1 MLMKL
6 KLPYGEKFLEVE
18 LPEDTAILRSAEAP
32 AVKNVVE
39 KISGKLKSYRGFVN
53 QSRRILILI
62 PDNTRAFPTRIVLPA
77 TLNFIEEF
85 NPEARIRILIATGL
99 HKPVSRD
106 EVKKLVGE
114 EIFHSYEIANHS
126 AFDGDQIFRSG
137 EKTSFGTP
145 IEVNKLVYE
154 SDLVI
159 GLGLIEPHFFAGYS
173 GGRKIIL
180 PGIAGE
186 NAIFSN
192 HGFRMIA
199 NPRARTGIL
208 EGNPVHED
216 MVEFVRKTRLDLIV
230 NVTLNRRKEVTG
242 VFVGDPVQ
250 AHLDGVRYLDKF
262 VKVNFGREADIVITT
277 NGGYPLDRDVYQAV
291 KGMDTATS
299 VVRDGGVIIIAS
311 ECRDG
316 LGGHEELLKLTTG
329 AGGPD
334 DILGRIRENEPVYDQ
349 WQAQILA
356 RALRRAKIILIS
368 EHISERT
375 AKNLLLERA
384 KDVEEALEMA
394 YSLLGRRRARIAVI
408 PEGPYVIP
416 VKGRAS

>member
-1 MLMKL
+1 MRL
-6 KLPYGEKFLEVE
+6 KLPYGEGFLEAE
-18 LPEDTAILRSAEAP
+18 LSDDTVVLRSIDAP
-32 AVKNVVE
+32 IVKNVVE
-39 KISGKLKSYRGFVN
+39 KISYKLYPYRRFIYEC
-53 QSRRILILI
+53 RRILILI
-62 PDNTRAFPTRIVLPA
+62 PDNTRAFPTRTVLPVV
-77 TLNFIEEF
+77 LNFIEKL
-85 NPEARIRILIATGL
+85 NPRAKTRILIATGL
-99 HKPVSRD
+99 HKPVLSD
-106 EVKKLVGE
+106 EIKRLVGE
-114 EIFHSYEIANHS
+114 KIFHSYQIMNHS
-126 AFDGDQIFRSG
+126 ASDEDQILRLN

-186 NAIFSN
+186 NAIFNN
-192 HGFRMIA
+192 HSFRMIA

-208 EGNPVHED
+208 NGNPVHED
-216 MVEFVRKTRLDLIV
+216 MVEFMRKNRLDLIV
-230 NVTLNRRKEVTG
+230 NVTLNKKKEITG

-262 VKVNFGREADIVITT
+262 VKVNFRREADIVITT

-291 KGMDTATS
+291 KGMDAAAS
-299 VVRDGGVIIIAS
+299 VVRDRGVIIIAS

-316 LGGHEELLKLTTG
+316 LGGHEEFLKLTKG
-329 AGGPD
+329 ASGPD
-334 DILGRIRENEPVYDQ
+334 EIIERIMENEPIYDQ

-356 RALRRAKIILIS
+356 RVLRKAKIILIS
-368 EHISERT
+368 EYISEKM
-375 AKNLLLERA
+375 AKSLLLEHARNLQ
-384 KDVEEALEMA
+384 EALEMA
-394 YSLLGRRRARIAVI
+394 YSFLDQRSVRITAI

-416 VKGRAS
+416 VKGRNS